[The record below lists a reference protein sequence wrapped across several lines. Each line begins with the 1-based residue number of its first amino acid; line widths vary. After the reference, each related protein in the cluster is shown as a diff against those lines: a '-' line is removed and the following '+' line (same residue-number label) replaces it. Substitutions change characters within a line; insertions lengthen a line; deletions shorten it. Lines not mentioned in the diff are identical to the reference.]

1 MRVMTLGLSV
11 MLSNSL
17 GPVRSRQKD
26 FLPRFRHKNNFAGIK
41 LQNFRVLEKIIVWV
55 KITRG

>member
-1 MRVMTLGLSV
+1 